1 MSAAPDAAGSADGAV
16 QPSAISNNKVREATG
31 RTNQEWFVI
40 LDEAGARSWDHPTIA
55 RWLVEEHRVDGW
67 WAQSV
72 TVSYEHE
79 RGTRRPGQQPDGT
92 YSVGA
97 SKIVYAPKA
106 EALRAV
112 IEAVSAD
119 LGEPVTT
126 RPDAKYATARWVDG
140 DERVLATVSQTKPD
154 RSTVKLD
161 RSRMPEPGTSES
173 KERLRAWL
181 EKAAASP
188 G

>member
-1 MSAAPDAAGSADGAV
+1 MNAADATGSADSAV
-16 QPSAISNNKVREATG
+16 QPSTISNEKVREATG
-31 RTNQEWFVI
+31 RTNTEWFAI
-40 LDEAGARSWDHPTIA
+40 LDEAGARGWDHPTIA
-55 RWLVEEHRVDGW
+55 RWLVDERGVDGW

-72 TVSYEHE
+72 TVSYEHA
-79 RGTRRPGQQPDGT
+79 RGTRRPGQQPGGT

-97 SKIVYAPKA
+97 SKTVHAPKTD
-106 EALRAV
+106 ALRAV

-126 RPDAKYATARWVDG
+126 RPDAKYATARWTDG
-140 DERVLATVSQTKPD
+140 DERVLATVSQAKPD

-161 RSRMPEPGTSES
+161 RSRMPEPGTAES

-181 EKAAASP
+181 EKAAASL